1 MGNLGGYLISPT
13 TSVRVMIVGVQPSL
27 QHLGNFVH
35 LMMLDVFH
43 KFSQVDLTEG
53 VRENERA
60 GEVKQETLTE
70 EEVKEQEQVREM
82 NS

>member
-1 MGNLGGYLISPT
+1 MASPT

-43 KFSQVDLTEG
+43 EFPQVDLTEG

-60 GEVKQETLTE
+60 GEGKQETLTE
-70 EEVKEQEQVREM
+70 EEGTGESEGNEQLTRV
-82 NS
+82 